1 MYSSQVDALK
11 LAVVAA
17 MLDLLNLYE
26 AAETVPGNSSLL
38 QVLGECATA
47 LIRYFFL
54 KNVNTMLFLLEICF
68 FFAFCFLLVTASLM
82 QLFWHPFGTDVLS

>member
-54 KNVNTMLFLLEICF
+54 KKCEHNVVLARNLLFVF
-68 FFAFCFLLVTASLM
+68 F
-82 QLFWHPFGTDVLS
+82 W